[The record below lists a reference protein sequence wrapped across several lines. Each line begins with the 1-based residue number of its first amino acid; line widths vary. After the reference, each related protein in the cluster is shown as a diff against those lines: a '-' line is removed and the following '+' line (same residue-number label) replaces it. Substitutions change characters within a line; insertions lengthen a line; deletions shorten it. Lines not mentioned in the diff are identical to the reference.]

1 MISQLKPY
9 VINVFRRKRVQFR
22 VKLKI
27 LSDLSFICFMKE
39 YVRKEM
45 TFNEHGS
52 ATDIVND
59 SGIIIRRTNR

>member
-1 MISQLKPY
+1 MSSQLRPY
-9 VINVFRRKRVQFR
+9 VINVFRRKEFDLR

-52 ATDIVND
+52 ATDTVND
-59 SGIIIRRTNR
+59 SGIIIRCTDC